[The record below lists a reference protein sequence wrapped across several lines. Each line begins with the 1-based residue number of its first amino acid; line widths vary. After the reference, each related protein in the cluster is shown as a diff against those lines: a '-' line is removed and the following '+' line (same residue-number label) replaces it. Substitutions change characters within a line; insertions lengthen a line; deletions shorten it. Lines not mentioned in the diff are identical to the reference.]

1 MGAGLAAPLPL
12 DPLHLN
18 IHRLIKLNTMPLKL
32 VAGLTIGGL
41 IHQGVSLLYLL
52 SVGPHLLVALR
63 LELRE
68 IFFSSLLASS
78 KPDQC
83 CLCSVTHLQLI
94 QQHMN
99 VTSNRAFAD
108 LQQFG
113 NGTIVVSSCK
123 AG

>member
-1 MGAGLAAPLPL
+1 M
-12 DPLHLN
+12 
-18 IHRLIKLNTMPLKL
+18 RFIKLNPMPLKL

-52 SVGPHLLVALR
+52 SVGPHLLVALW

-68 IFFSSLLASS
+68 IFFSSLLLSSS

-108 LQQFG
+108 LQQFS